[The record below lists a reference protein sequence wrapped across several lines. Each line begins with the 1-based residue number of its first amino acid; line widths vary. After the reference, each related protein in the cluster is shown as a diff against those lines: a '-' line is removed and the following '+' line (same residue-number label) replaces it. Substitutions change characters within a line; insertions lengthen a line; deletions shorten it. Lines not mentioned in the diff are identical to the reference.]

1 MITKHTCSNGIRV
14 VLETIPT
21 VRSVTIGVWI
31 GTGSRYET
39 EATNG
44 ISHFIEHMLFKGTAT
59 RSAREIAEAFDK
71 VGGQVNAFTSKEYTC
86 LYAKVLDEHA
96 SYAVDVL
103 ADMLFNSVF
112 DAEELN
118 REKQVIYEEI
128 KMYEDTP
135 DDRVHDLLSEAT
147 YGHHPLGFPILGT
160 EATLSEF
167 DAAKLREYIAT
178 HYLPEEIV
186 VSIAG
191 NVDEKILPM
200 IDQVFRS
207 YEAKKTTLPETQPQF
222 FTGKIGRKKETEQ
235 AHLCLGF
242 NGLPIGDGDLYRLSV
257 MNNILGG
264 SMSSRLFQEVREERG
279 LAYSI
284 FSFHTAY
291 KDSGILTIYGGTGA
305 DQLQKLY
312 DTIFITLDELV
323 KKGVTENELVNSKE
337 QIKGNMM
344 LSLESTSSRMS
355 RNAKNELLL
364 GRHRP
369 LDELTQ
375 LIDQVTLAEVKDL
388 ANRLFTSEF
397 SCSIISPTGTLPKH
411 HVH

>member
-1 MITKHTCSNGIRV
+1 LITKHTCSNGIRV

-39 EATNG
+39 EPTNG

-112 DAEELN
+112 DPEELN

-160 EATLSEF
+160 ETTLSGF
-167 DAAKLREYIAT
+167 DATKLREYIAT

-186 VSIAG
+186 VSVAG
-191 NVDEKILPM
+191 NVDETILPM
-200 IDQVFRS
+200 IDEVFRT
-207 YEAKKTTLPETQPQF
+207 YQAQKTRLTEELPQF

-242 NGLPIGDGDLYRLSV
+242 NGLPVGDNDLYRLTV

-291 KDSGILTIYGGTGA
+291 KDSGLLTIYGGTGA

-312 DTIFITLDELV
+312 DTILITLDELV
-323 KKGVTENELVNSKE
+323 KKGVTENELINSKE
-337 QIKGNMM
+337 QLKGNMM

-375 LIDQVTLAEVKDL
+375 LIDQVTLSEVKDL
-388 ANRLFTSEF
+388 ANRLFTSDF
-397 SCSIISPTGTLPKH
+397 SCSIISPTGNMPDNVRH
-411 HVH
+411 

>member
-21 VRSVTIGVWI
+21 VRSATIGVWI

-96 SYAVDVL
+96 SYAVDIL

-112 DAEELN
+112 DPEELN

-191 NVDEKILPM
+191 NVDEKIIPM

-207 YEAKKTTLPETQPQF
+207 YQAQRTTLPDVQPEF

-242 NGLPIGDGDLYRLSV
+242 KGLPVGNDDLYRLTV

-291 KDSGILTIYGGTGA
+291 KDSGLLTIYGGTGA

-323 KKGVTENELVNSKE
+323 KNGVTENELINSKE
-337 QIKGNMM
+337 QLKGNMM

-364 GRHRP
+364 GKHRP
-369 LDELTQ
+369 LDELTKQ
-375 LIDQVTLAEVKDL
+375 IDKVTLGEVKEL
-388 ANRLFTSEF
+388 AARLFTSEF
-397 SCSIISPTGTLPKH
+397 SCSIISPSGTIPNPIRH
-411 HVH
+411 

>member
-1 MITKHTCSNGIRV
+1 LITKHTCSNGIRV

-44 ISHFIEHMLFKGTAT
+44 ISHFIEHMLFKGTST

-103 ADMLFNSVF
+103 ADMLFHSVF
-112 DAEELN
+112 DPEELN

-167 DAAKLREYIAT
+167 DATKLREYIAT

-191 NVDEKILPM
+191 NVDESILPL
-200 IDQVFRS
+200 IDQVFCS
-207 YEAKKTTLPETQPQF
+207 YQAQKTTLPDQQPQF

-242 NGLPIGDGDLYRLSV
+242 NGLPVGDDDLYRLTV

-291 KDSGILTIYGGTGA
+291 KDSGLLTIYGGTGA
-305 DQLQKLY
+305 NQLQKLY
-312 DTIFITLDELV
+312 DTIFIALDELV
-323 KKGVTENELVNSKE
+323 KKGVTENELINSKE
-337 QIKGNMM
+337 QLKGNMM

-375 LIDQVTLAEVKDL
+375 LIDQVTLGEVKDL
-388 ANRLFTSEF
+388 ANRLFTSDF
-397 SCSIISPTGTLPKH
+397 SCSIISPSGTMPNNLH
-411 HVH
+411 H

>member
-1 MITKHTCSNGIRV
+1 LITKHTCSNGIRV

-44 ISHFIEHMLFKGTAT
+44 ISHFIEHMLFKGTST

-103 ADMLFNSVF
+103 ADMLFHSVF
-112 DAEELN
+112 DPEELN

-167 DAAKLREYIAT
+167 DATKLREYIAT

-191 NVDEKILPM
+191 NVDESILPL
-200 IDQVFRS
+200 IDQVFCS
-207 YEAKKTTLPETQPQF
+207 YQAQKTTLPDQQPQF

-242 NGLPIGDGDLYRLSV
+242 NGLPVGDDDLYRLTV

-291 KDSGILTIYGGTGA
+291 KDSGLLTIYGGTGA

-323 KKGVTENELVNSKE
+323 KKGVTENELINSKE
-337 QIKGNMM
+337 QLKGNMM

-375 LIDQVTLAEVKDL
+375 LIDQVTLGEVKDL
-388 ANRLFTSEF
+388 ANRLFTSDF
-397 SCSIISPTGTLPKH
+397 SCSIISPSGTMPNNLH
-411 HVH
+411 H